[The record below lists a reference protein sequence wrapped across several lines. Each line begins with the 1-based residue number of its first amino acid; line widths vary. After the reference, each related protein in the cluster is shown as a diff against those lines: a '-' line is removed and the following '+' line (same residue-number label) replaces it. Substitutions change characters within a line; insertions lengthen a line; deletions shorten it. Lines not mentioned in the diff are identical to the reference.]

1 MITKTNYRVTAI
13 TIIIHTLILGI
24 GFNILGAV
32 FEFPDILRQ
41 SADYRLTLFT
51 KNSSI
56 IIPVYYL
63 LALTGFTQI
72 IFCVLLHH
80 LFDTNKSGLLKLATI
95 FGILT
100 GIFQVLGFIRWPI
113 VVPYFAEAMTSNV
126 PMETIA
132 FVEGMLNRYAGM
144 AVGEH
149 LGFVCQAAWTTL
161 IGVIMVKHKLF
172 SHRIGWAAVI
182 IGLLSFPMSMEPL
195 GGFLT
200 IFSELTWPVNAA
212 WNIWLVLVAISLFRT
227 NEEKREG
234 MAVGW
239 KTAIISAVI
248 WMSAV
253 IPSIL

>member
-1 MITKTNYRVTAI
+1 MITKTNYRVTAV
-13 TIIIHTLILGI
+13 TIIIHTFILGI
-24 GFNILGAV
+24 GFNILAIV
-32 FEFPDILRQ
+32 FEFPDILRL

-51 KNSSI
+51 ENSSI

-72 IFCVLLHH
+72 TLSVFLHH
-80 LFDTNKSGLLKLATI
+80 LFDVNKSSLMMLATV

-113 VVPYFAEAMTSNV
+113 VVPYFASAMDNNV

-161 IGVIMVKHKLF
+161 IGIIMVKHKLF
-172 SHRIGWAAVI
+172 SHGIGWAAVI

-200 IFSELTWPVNAA
+200 IFGELSWPVNAA
-212 WNIWLVLVAISLFRT
+212 WNIWLVIVAISLFYT
-227 NEEKREG
+227 NEETQTG

-239 KTAIISAVI
+239 KTAAISAVI
-248 WMSAV
+248 WIIVV
-253 IPSIL
+253 IPSIM